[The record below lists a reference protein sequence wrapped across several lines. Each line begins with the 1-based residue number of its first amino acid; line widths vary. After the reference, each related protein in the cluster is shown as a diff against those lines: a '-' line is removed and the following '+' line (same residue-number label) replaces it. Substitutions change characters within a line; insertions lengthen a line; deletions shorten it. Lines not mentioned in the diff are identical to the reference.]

1 MKILH
6 VIRTMDPA
14 WGGPVEGIRNLALQA
29 SASGHSLQVA
39 CLDEPHSPWLRN
51 SRVRI
56 NAIGPAKCGRFGYS
70 RNLDRWLAAH
80 IREFDVV
87 ISNGIWMYFSSAVRR
102 ASRRANVPYFL
113 FTHGALDPWFKRYRV
128 KHIKKQIY
136 WSLVEHK
143 VLRDAAAVLFT
154 TSEEL
159 AVSNNAFRP
168 YVCNAQVVGYGIED
182 PLNAGSPG
190 RLQIRE
196 VLPQLG
202 ARPFLLFL
210 ARVQEKKGIDLLL
223 QSIARNIHNYK
234 NHAFVIAGPGKDSY
248 VSRLKMMSADLGV
261 TDQVIWAGPLYG
273 ELKWA
278 AIRNADAYVLPS
290 HQENFGIS
298 VVEALACGTPV
309 LITNKVNIWREIVAD
324 GGGLTENDDLEG
336 ASRLLELW
344 AGMSLEERA
353 AMGERARQCFLN
365 HFNIRAAGKNF
376 FNLLAQSRPEIRRP
390 LSECVS

>member
-1 MKILH
+1 M
-6 VIRTMDPA
+6 
-14 WGGPVEGIRNLALQA
+14 
-29 SASGHSLQVA
+29 
-39 CLDEPHSPWLRN
+39 
-51 SRVRI
+51 
-56 NAIGPAKCGRFGYS
+56 
-70 RNLDRWLAAH
+70 
-80 IREFDVV
+80 
-87 ISNGIWMYFSSAVRR
+87 
-102 ASRRANVPYFL
+102 
-113 FTHGALDPWFKRYRV
+113 
-128 KHIKKQIY
+128 
-136 WSLVEHK
+136 
-143 VLRDAAAVLFT
+143 
-154 TSEEL
+154 
-159 AVSNNAFRP
+159 
-168 YVCNAQVVGYGIED
+168 
-182 PLNAGSPG
+182 
-190 RLQIRE
+190 
-196 VLPQLG
+196 
-202 ARPFLLFL
+202 
-210 ARVQEKKGIDLLL
+210 QEKKGIDLLL

-365 HFNIRAAGKNF
+365 HFNIRAVGKNF

>member
-1 MKILH
+1 MNILH
-6 VIRTMDPA
+6 VIRTMNPA
-14 WGGPVEGIRNLALQA
+14 WGGPVEGIKNLALQA
-29 SASGHSLQVA
+29 LAQGHSLEVT
-39 CLDEPHSPWLRN
+39 CLDEPHAPWLRN

-70 RNLDRWLAAH
+70 RNLDHWLASY

-87 ISNGIWMYFSSAVRR
+87 ISNGIWMYFSAAVRR
-102 ASRRANVPYFL
+102 ASRRANVPYYV

-136 WSLVEHK
+136 WSLVEYK
-143 VLRDAAAVLFT
+143 VIRDAAAVLFT

-159 AVSNNAFRP
+159 VVSNNAFRP
-168 YVCNAQVVGYGIED
+168 YVCNPRVVGYGIED
-182 PLNAGSPG
+182 PLVAGSPCQ
-190 RLQIRE
+190 LQFRKA
-196 VLPQLG
+196 LPQLG

-223 QSIARNIHNYK
+223 QSIARNIHNYR

-248 VSRLKMMSADLGV
+248 VSHLKMMAAELGL
-261 TDQVIWAGPLYG
+261 TDQIIWPGPLYG

-324 GGGLTENDDLEG
+324 GGGLAENDDLEG

-344 AGMSLEERA
+344 TAMSLEERA
-353 AMGERARQCFLN
+353 TMRERARQCFLN
-365 HFNIRAAGKNF
+365 HFNIRAISNNL
-376 FNLLAQSRPEIRRP
+376 FNVLAQFSQERRRP
-390 LSECVS
+390 L